1 MKTAIMIVAGW
12 TLLNLVVF
20 AVALLRRDPEIRAK
34 ALAGCCQAVNDSDG
48 GPARHRCARADHCHH
63 LAPKRPSGA
72 VNSPSTF

>member
-34 ALAGCCQAVNDSDG
+34 ALDWVLSG
-48 GPARHRCARADHCHH
+48 GERQRRRARATP
-63 LAPKRPSGA
+63 LRSSRSLPSSGPKEAFRGG
-72 VNSPSTF
+72 